1 MNCSGTYEGLAG
13 SGGGI
18 QSAGNS
24 VVAALCWSM
33 DVTQWVVSSVVTL
46 PESKDRLD
54 RVHVWIEIYTHLF
67 GKCSTSLSNARHR
80 MLTLR
85 GAFAAMKSYNLC
97 FAVALGLL
105 HPLVYNTITNRF
117 ALLPSEDRKELQKIL
132 EFVDPGPAPLNP
144 RHPTPQVLTRRL
156 FPVKDLC

>member
-1 MNCSGTYEGLAG
+1 
-13 SGGGI
+13 
-18 QSAGNS
+18 
-24 VVAALCWSM
+24 
-33 DVTQWVVSSVVTL
+33 
-46 PESKDRLD
+46 
-54 RVHVWIEIYTHLF
+54 
-67 GKCSTSLSNARHR
+67 

-85 GAFAAMKSYNLC
+85 VSLAAMKSYNLC